1 MGIGL
6 IITGVLSLLGILL
19 IALVVVGVTVY
30 RRSVKE
36 GVDYSDGI
44 DKGEMDLIKEILEE
58 EIKAE
63 KLREEAEKYRKML
76 DKIQSAVAKKIEKAE

>member
-19 IALVVVGVTVY
+19 IALVFVGVTVY
-30 RRSVKE
+30 RRSLKG

-63 KLREEAEKYRKML
+63 KLRKEADKYRKML

>member
-19 IALVVVGVTVY
+19 IALVFVGVTVY
-30 RRSVKE
+30 RRSLKE

-44 DKGEMDLIKEILEE
+44 DKSEMDLIKEILEE